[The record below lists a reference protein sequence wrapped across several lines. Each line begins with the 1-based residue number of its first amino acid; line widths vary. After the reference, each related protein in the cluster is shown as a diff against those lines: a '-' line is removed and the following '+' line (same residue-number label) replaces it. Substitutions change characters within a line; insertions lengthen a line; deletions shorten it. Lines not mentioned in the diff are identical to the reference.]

1 MLIEDIFIIVISAVP
16 IGELRV
22 ALPLALEGYGFSI
35 PRALVDVYVGNALPV
50 LPLLFGLNA
59 LTIWSDKH
67 WPFFHR
73 LLDRFFFRTR
83 RRLQGDYQMYGAAA
97 LFLFVAIPLPMTG
110 VWTASMAAVIF
121 GMRLRTAAAAILG
134 GMMLAGLIVLL
145 VTKGVVT
152 GIHLL

>member
-1 MLIEDIFIIVISAVP
+1 MQDFFIILLSAVP

-35 PRALVDVYVGNALPV
+35 PRALVDVYLGNALPV

-73 LLDRFFFRTR
+73 LLDRFFLRTR
-83 RRLQGDYQMYGAAA
+83 RRLQGDYQIYGAMA
-97 LFLFVAIPLPMTG
+97 LFLFVAIPLPLTG
-110 VWTASMAAVIF
+110 VWTASVAAVLF
-121 GMRLRTAAAAILG
+121 GIRPRPAATAILG
-134 GMMLAGLIVLL
+134 GMVLAGLIVLL

-152 GIHLL
+152 GIRLL